1 LERTPSTQRASSEE
15 EPTLSI
21 TNRAHSAS
29 THEVLNQP
37 PALVDFNAF
46 EADSALREALI
57 REGGEWGLDRV
68 RDVGAVVAYSEA
80 LAHARRAQRN
90 IPVLNTHDRYGN
102 RIDEVEYDPSMH
114 WMLRVGVERELNSLP
129 WREQRSGAHVV
140 RAGMFHLFNQLDTG
154 PCCPLSINY
163 AAVPTM
169 RQDAKLADEW
179 EARLTLP
186 DYDRFAQAGMVMTEK
201 QGGSDLRA
209 NTTTAEPIGDGWF
222 ELTGH
227 KWFCTHPVF
236 DVFFTLAQ
244 TGAGITCFVAQ
255 RPDPGFR
262 IQRLKDKL
270 GGRCLASSEVE
281 YDHLPARILGEE
293 GRGTAFVVEQLIWTR
308 LDTLTAVAGMMRRV
322 VAEAIW
328 HARHRAAFGAA
339 LVDAPAMVNVL
350 ADIALESEAATV
362 AALRI
367 ARAFDSE
374 DPREVAFRRVAL
386 AVMKYW
392 VCKRGAPLAAEA
404 LECLGGNG
412 YVEEA
417 PMAQFYRDIQIG
429 TVWEGSGN
437 VIALDVLRA
446 LAREPE
452 GAGAFLSECE
462 QAGAADARFDAH
474 LARVR
479 DGLAALASDAAQ
491 AQWRARRVVEDM
503 ALALQASLLLR
514 HAPAPVADAFCA
526 GRLDTRGLAFGD
538 LPGGVDGAAIV
549 ERALAL

>member
-1 LERTPSTQRASSEE
+1 MATRDRTQAG
-15 EPTLSI
+15 
-21 TNRAHSAS
+21 A

-37 PALVDFNAF
+37 PPLVDYNAF
-46 EADSALREALI
+46 EADPALREGLV
-57 REGGEWGLDRV
+57 REGGEWGVDRV
-68 RDVGAVVAYSEA
+68 RDFGAVTASGEA
-80 LAHARRAQRN
+80 LEHSKRAQRN
-90 IPVLNTHDRYGN
+90 IPVLKTHDRYGH
-102 RIDEVEYDPSMH
+102 RIDEIDYDPSMH
-114 WMLRVGVERELNSLP
+114 WMLRLGVEREVNSLP
-129 WREQRSGAHVV
+129 WREPRPGAHVV
-140 RAGMFHLFNQLDTG
+140 RASMFHLFNQLDTG
-154 PCCPLSINY
+154 PCCPMSINY

-169 RQDAKLADEW
+169 RQDGALAQQW
-179 EARLTLP
+179 EQRLTLP
-186 DYDRFAQAGMVMTEK
+186 DYDSFAQAGMVMTEK

-209 NTTTAEPIGDGWF
+209 NSTIAEPIGDGWF

-244 TGAGITCFVAQ
+244 TDAGITCFVAQ
-255 RPDPGFR
+255 RPHPGFR

-281 YDHLPARILGEE
+281 YDHLPAQILGEQ

-308 LDTLTAVAGMMRRV
+308 LDTMIGVTGMMRRV
-322 VAEAIW
+322 LAEAIW
-328 HARHRAAFGAA
+328 HARHRAAFGSPLAEQ
-339 LVDAPAMVNVL
+339 PAMVNVL
-350 ADIALESEAATV
+350 ADMALESEAAT
-362 AALRI
+362 ASCLRI
-367 ARAFDSE
+367 ARAFDS
-374 DPREVAFRRVAL
+374 DDHNEVAFRRLAL

-446 LAREPE
+446 LAREPQ
-452 GAGAFLSECE
+452 GAPAFLE
-462 QAGAADARFDAH
+462 QCALAAGGNRYFDAH

-479 DGLAALASDAAQ
+479 RGLAALGEDLQAS
-491 AQWRARRVVEDM
+491 QWGARRLVEDM
-503 ALALQASLLLR
+503 ALALQASLLLA
-514 HAPAPVADAFCA
+514 HAPAQVSDAFCA
-526 GRLDTRGLAFGD
+526 ARLGERGLAFGD
-538 LPGGVDGAAIV
+538 LPHGVDGTAIV

>member
-1 LERTPSTQRASSEE
+1 MMST
-15 EPTLSI
+15 T
-21 TNRAHSAS
+21 SAS
-29 THEVLNQP
+29 RPAVTHEVLNQP
-37 PALVDFNAF
+37 PPLADYNAF
-46 EADSALREALI
+46 EADPALAEALI

-68 RDVGAVVAYSEA
+68 RDFGAVVASAEA
-80 LAHARRAQRN
+80 LAHAKRAQRN
-90 IPVLNTHDRYGN
+90 IPVLTTHDRYGN
-102 RIDEVEYDPSMH
+102 RIDEIDYDPSMH
-114 WMLRVGVERELNSLP
+114 WMLRLGVEREVNSLP
-129 WREQRSGAHVV
+129 WREPRAGAHVV

-154 PCCPLSINY
+154 PCCPMSINY

-169 RQDAKLADEW
+169 RQDAALAREW

-186 DYDRFAQAGMVMTEK
+186 DYDAFAQAGMVFTEK

-209 NTTTAEPIGDGWF
+209 NSTIAEPIGDGYF

-244 TGAGITCFVAQ
+244 TEAGITCFVAQ
-255 RPDPGFR
+255 RPHPGFR

-281 YDHLPARILGEE
+281 YDHLPAQILGEE

-308 LDTLTAVAGMMRRV
+308 FDTMTAVAGMMRRV

-328 HARHRAAFGAA
+328 HARHRMAFGAPLA
-339 LVDAPAMVNVL
+339 QQPAMVNVL
-350 ADIALESEAATV
+350 ADLALESEAAT
-362 AALRI
+362 ASAMRI

-374 DPREVAFRRVAL
+374 DPGEAAFRRLAL

-392 VCKRGAPLAAEA
+392 ICKRGAPLAAEA

-417 PMAQFYRDIQIG
+417 PMAQFYRDIQLG

-452 GAGAFLSECE
+452 GAPAFLAECALA
-462 QAGAADARFDAH
+462 AGSNADFDAH
-474 LARVR
+474 MERVR
-479 DGLAALASDAAQ
+479 AGLLALDADPAQ
-491 AQWRARRVVEDM
+491 AQWSARRTVEDM

-514 HAPAPVADAFCA
+514 HAPAAVSDAFCA
-526 GRLDTRGLAFGD
+526 ARLGARGLAFGD
-538 LPGGVDGAAIV
+538 LPRGVDGTAVLA
-549 ERALAL
+549 RALAL

>member
-1 LERTPSTQRASSEE
+1 MMST
-15 EPTLSI
+15 T
-21 TNRAHSAS
+21 SAS
-29 THEVLNQP
+29 DRAATHKVLNQP
-37 PALVDFNAF
+37 PPLVDYNAF
-46 EADSALREALI
+46 EADPALREALV

-68 RDVGAVVAYSEA
+68 RDFGAVIASEEA
-80 LAHARRAQRN
+80 LEHAKRAQRN
-90 IPVLNTHDRYGN
+90 IPVLKTHDRYGN
-102 RIDEVEYDPSMH
+102 RIDAIDYDPSMH
-114 WMLRVGVERELNSLP
+114 WMLRLGVEREVNSLP
-129 WREQRSGAHVV
+129 WREERAGAHVV
-140 RAGMFHLFNQLDTG
+140 RAGLFHLFNQLDTG
-154 PCCPLSINY
+154 PCCPMSINY

-169 RQDAKLADEW
+169 RQDAALADQW
-179 EARLTLP
+179 ERRLTLP
-186 DYDRFAQAGMVMTEK
+186 DYDTFAQAGMAFTEK

-209 NTTTAEPIGDGWF
+209 NSTVAEPIGDGWF

-244 TGAGITCFVAQ
+244 TEAGITCFVAE
-255 RPDPGFR
+255 RPHPGFR
-262 IQRLKDKL
+262 IERLKDKL

-281 YDHLPARILGEE
+281 YDHLPAQILGEQ

-308 LDTLTAVAGMMRRV
+308 LDTLLGVTGMMRRV

-328 HARHRAAFGAA
+328 HARHRSAFGAP
-339 LVDAPAMVNVL
+339 LSTQPAMVNVL

-362 AALRI
+362 STMRL

-374 DPREVAFRRVAL
+374 VPEEAAFRRLAL

-446 LAREPE
+446 LAREPD
-452 GAGAFLSECE
+452 GAPAFLAECE
-462 QAGAADARFDAH
+462 LAGGADPRLDAH
-474 LARVR
+474 LERVR
-479 DGLAALASDAAQ
+479 KGLAALTADPEQ
-491 AQWRARRVVEDM
+491 AQWSARRVVEDM

-514 HAPAPVADAFCA
+514 NAPAAVSAAFCA
-526 GRLDTRGLAFGD
+526 ARLNERGLAFGD
-538 LPGGVDGAAIV
+538 LPRGVDGAAII
-549 ERALAL
+549 ERSLAL

>member
-1 LERTPSTQRASSEE
+1 MSTTSRTR
-15 EPTLSI
+15 
-21 TNRAHSAS
+21 SAA

-37 PALVDFNAF
+37 PPLVDYNAF
-46 EADSALREALI
+46 EADPALGEALI

-68 RDVGAVVAYSEA
+68 RDFGAVVASAEA
-80 LAHARRAQRN
+80 FDHAKRAQRN
-90 IPVLNTHDRYGN
+90 VPVLKTHDRYGN
-102 RIDEVEYDPSMH
+102 RIDEIEYDPSMH
-114 WMLRVGVERELNSLP
+114 WMLRLGVEREVNSLP
-129 WREQRSGAHVV
+129 WRDSRAGSHVV
-140 RAGMFHLFNQLDTG
+140 RAEMFHLFNQLDTG
-154 PCCPLSINY
+154 PCCPMSINY

-169 RQDAKLADEW
+169 RQ
-179 EARLTLP
+179 
-186 DYDRFAQAGMVMTEK
+186 
-201 QGGSDLRA
+201 
-209 NTTTAEPIGDGWF
+209 PIGDGWF

-227 KWFCTHPVF
+227 KWFCTHPIF

-244 TGAGITCFVAQ
+244 TEAGITCFVAQ
-255 RPDPGFR
+255 RPHPGFR
-262 IQRLKDKL
+262 LQRLKDKL

-281 YDHLPARILGEE
+281 YVHLPARILGEE

-339 LVDAPAMVNVL
+339 LARQPAMVNVL

-362 AALRI
+362 SALRI
-367 ARAFDSE
+367 ARAFDSD
-374 DPREVAFRRVAL
+374 DPGEAAFRRLAL

-446 LAREPE
+446 LSREPE
-452 GAGAFLSECE
+452 AASAFLAQCDLAAGANPH
-462 QAGAADARFDAH
+462 FDAH
-474 LARVR
+474 MQRTR
-479 DGLAALASDAAQ
+479 DGLAALSADPAVAEWS
-491 AQWRARRVVEDM
+491 ARRVVEDM
-503 ALALQASLLLR
+503 ALALQASLLIR
-514 HAPAPVADAFCA
+514 HAPPALSDAFCI
-526 GRLDTRGLAFGD
+526 GRLGERGLAFGD
-538 LPGGVDGAAIV
+538 LPRRVDGAAIV
-549 ERALAL
+549 ERALAM

>member
-1 LERTPSTQRASSEE
+1 MMSTITQARRA
-15 EPTLSI
+15 
-21 TNRAHSAS
+21 A

-37 PALVDFNAF
+37 PPLVDYNAF
-46 EADSALREALI
+46 DADPALREALI
-57 REGGEWGLDRV
+57 REGGEWGVDRV
-68 RDVGAVVAYSEA
+68 RDFGGLVASAEA
-80 LAHARRAQRN
+80 LAHAKRAQRN
-90 IPVLNTHDRYGN
+90 IPVLRTHDRYGN
-102 RIDEVEYDPSMH
+102 RIDEIDYDPSMH
-114 WMLRVGVERELNSLP
+114 WMLRTGVEHEVNSLP
-129 WREQRSGAHVV
+129 WRQPRPGAHVV
-140 RAGMFHLFNQLDTG
+140 RAGLFHLFNQLDTG
-154 PCCPLSINY
+154 PCCPMSINY

-169 RQDAKLADEW
+169 RQDAALAGEW
-179 EARLTLP
+179 EPRLTLP
-186 DYDRFAQAGMVMTEK
+186 DYDAFAQAGMVMTEK

-209 NTTTAEPIGDGWF
+209 NSTIADPVGDGWF

-236 DVFFTLAQ
+236 QVFFTLAQ
-244 TGAGITCFVAQ
+244 TEAGITCFVAE
-255 RPDPGFR
+255 RPHPGFR
-262 IQRLKDKL
+262 LQRLKDKL

-281 YDHLPARILGEE
+281 YDRLPARILGEE

-322 VAEAIW
+322 VAEAVW
-328 HARHRAAFGAA
+328 HTRHRAAFGAPLA
-339 LVDAPAMVNVL
+339 SQPAMVNVL
-350 ADIALESEAATV
+350 ADIVLESDAAT
-362 AALRI
+362 ASALRI
-367 ARAFDSE
+367 ARAFDSDGPE
-374 DPREVAFRRVAL
+374 EAAFRRLAL

-446 LAREPE
+446 LHREPQGAAAFLTE
-452 GAGAFLSECE
+452 CDLAAGANPH
-462 QAGAADARFDAH
+462 FDAH
-474 LARVR
+474 MLRVR
-479 DGLAALASDAAQ
+479 EGLAELAADRAA
-491 AQWRARRVVEDM
+491 AEWSARRVVEDM

-514 HAPAPVADAFCA
+514 HAPAAASDAFCA
-526 GRLDTRGLAFGD
+526 GRLGERGLAFGD
-538 LPGGVDGAAIV
+538 LPRGVDGAAIV

>member
-1 LERTPSTQRASSEE
+1 MMST
-15 EPTLSI
+15 T
-21 TNRAHSAS
+21 SAS
-29 THEVLNQP
+29 RPATTHEVLNQP
-37 PALVDFNAF
+37 PPLADYNAF
-46 EADSALREALI
+46 EADPALAEALI

-68 RDVGAVVAYSEA
+68 RDFGAVVASAEA
-80 LAHARRAQRN
+80 LAHAKRAQRN
-90 IPVLNTHDRYGN
+90 IPVLTTHDRYGN
-102 RIDEVEYDPSMH
+102 RIDEIDYDPSMH
-114 WMLRVGVERELNSLP
+114 WMLRLGVEREVNSLP
-129 WREQRSGAHVV
+129 WREPRAGAHVV

-154 PCCPLSINY
+154 PCCPMSINY

-169 RQDAKLADEW
+169 RQDAALAREW

-186 DYDRFAQAGMVMTEK
+186 DYDAFAQAGMVFTEK

-209 NTTTAEPIGDGWF
+209 NSTIAEPIGDGYF

-244 TGAGITCFVAQ
+244 TEAGITCFVAQ
-255 RPDPGFR
+255 RPHPGFR

-281 YDHLPARILGEE
+281 YDHLPAQILGEE

-308 LDTLTAVAGMMRRV
+308 FDTMTAVAGMMRRV

-328 HARHRAAFGAA
+328 HARHRTAFGAP
-339 LVDAPAMVNVL
+339 LSQQPAMVNVL
-350 ADIALESEAATV
+350 ADLALESEAAT
-362 AALRI
+362 ASTMRI

-374 DPREVAFRRVAL
+374 DPGEAAFRRLAL

-392 VCKRGAPLAAEA
+392 ICKRGAPLAAEA

-417 PMAQFYRDIQIG
+417 PMAQFYRDIQLG

-452 GAGAFLSECE
+452 GAPAFLAECALA
-462 QAGAADARFDAH
+462 AGSNADFDGH
-474 LARVR
+474 MERVR
-479 DGLAALASDAAQ
+479 AGLLALQADPAQ
-491 AQWRARRVVEDM
+491 AQWSARRTVEDM

-514 HAPAPVADAFCA
+514 HAPPAVSDAFCA
-526 GRLDTRGLAFGD
+526 ARLGARGLAFGD
-538 LPGGVDGAAIV
+538 LPRGVDGAAV
-549 ERALAL
+549 LARALAL